1 MHAFIQKFT
10 ELSGVDYYQEY
21 GPKSKYLTKG
31 AQGNLAS
38 QYNKLFKQFAKY
50 DTNLA
55 SFARRN
61 LFLKNFRKQDV
72 EGTNKFYIAMQTN
85 ERDPVTVDAIQKSF
99 EDGLNYNYS
108 QSIEVNGQTIDLN
121 ESVRQF
127 FQDVANATILGQG
140 FAIKFRSIQ
149 PYLPVNSLESL
160 WGAVEELRD
169 IKGKLFADES
179 EFTDEQKAES
189 KQGRINFLSFLNQ
202 VMKIHAKQA
211 FSPASKSLNRL
222 KYFPDYLRESV
233 AKGIVITP
241 KAKGIAAMLVPNT
254 TEAKLKSKFP
264 VKFEGKEYSDVMA
277 AFNANKLPFIIEGRR
292 ENASILSELM
302 TSILTERFRQYP
314 RMFGLISDLGGVA
327 LLEMSIYKGMGY
339 EWRTSTTSPGNY
351 IKSLINAYNNVE
363 AELTPIW
370 EQMQADKAQA
380 MTEEDMP
387 DTSLDDQAYLD
398 YLNKQGG
405 EEFSGPFI
413 AIEDDG
419 SMDLEDTGLK
429 LKTPAVVEEP
439 MYDTGMIDKSNNEI
453 KLKYSEVTPARLREL
468 MPQASEE
475 KLNFIVANIQQQMRD
490 QNPGFDFTSTC

>member
-1 MHAFIQKFT
+1 
-10 ELSGVDYYQEY
+10 
-21 GPKSKYLTKG
+21 
-31 AQGNLAS
+31 
-38 QYNKLFKQFAKY
+38 
-50 DTNLA
+50 
-55 SFARRN
+55 
-61 LFLKNFRKQDV
+61 
-72 EGTNKFYIAMQTN
+72 
-85 ERDPVTVDAIQKSF
+85 
-99 EDGLNYNYS
+99 
-108 QSIEVNGQTIDLN
+108 
-121 ESVRQF
+121 
-127 FQDVANATILGQG
+127 
-140 FAIKFRSIQ
+140 
-149 PYLPVNSLESL
+149 
-160 WGAVEELRD
+160 
-169 IKGKLFADES
+169 
-179 EFTDEQKAES
+179 
-189 KQGRINFLSFLNQ
+189 
-202 VMKIHAKQA
+202 
-211 FSPASKSLNRL
+211 
-222 KYFPDYLRESV
+222 LRESV